1 MCFRCM
7 DETLNFKPLTRASP
21 FIYLCIYSFLSDDF
35 PFSGLSAENLRRHS
49 SYYFSDFNMLTAFQ
63 RIQLRKQSK

>member
-49 SYYFSDFNMLTAFQ
+49 SYYFSVRVILICRQLFNEYN
-63 RIQLRKQSK
+63 